1 MLLISSFL
9 LAAYV
14 LPVTTSAV
22 VLGISLATVWKYLV
36 FNLC

>member
-1 MLLISSFL
+1 MLLISFL

-14 LPVTTSAV
+14 LPATTSAV
-22 VLGISLATVWKYLV
+22 ALGISLATVWKYLV